1 MMDSFN
7 FNCRNYSIFSVFLT
21 KKKKVK
27 VFLIILIGLGFLELC
42 NGANL
47 TDLSKTSS
55 DISLLDSKFFVYMQ
69 VCVCVLYFFVV
80 FFKNC
85 TCVGCVCTFNYTSL
99 FCSLGSKGPNV
110 IKSFISVKYE
120 ILNNIFLVNVTK
132 K

>member
-69 VCVCVLYFFVV
+69 VCVCVCLLYFFVV

-85 TCVGCVCTFNYTSL
+85 TCVGLDVCVLLIILHYFALWVQKDQMLLNLL
-99 FCSLGSKGPNV
+99 FP
-110 IKSFISVKYE
+110 
-120 ILNNIFLVNVTK
+120 
-132 K
+132 